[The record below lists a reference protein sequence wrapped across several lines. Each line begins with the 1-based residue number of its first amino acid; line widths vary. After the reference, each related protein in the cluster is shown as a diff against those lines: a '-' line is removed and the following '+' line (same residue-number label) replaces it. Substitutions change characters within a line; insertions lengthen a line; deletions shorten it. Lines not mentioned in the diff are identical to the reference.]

1 MLGKN
6 VQPYH
11 LRVGSDVEREDSGCQ
26 STEELRT
33 VPHWGQVRH
42 VVVKIPKELHEG
54 DRVLPQPGAFLL
66 WLPRLERDTRE
77 NKSNHSMVIFRSSGI
92 ASFSGLGDLS
102 KVELVQQ
109 HLVPRRS
116 SAASQQPAA
125 NTVRFTEA
133 LPGVSVWMRVKTAC
147 VRSHFCWI
155 NGA

>member
-66 WLPRLERDTRE
+66 
-77 NKSNHSMVIFRSSGI
+77 
-92 ASFSGLGDLS
+92 
-102 KVELVQQ
+102 
-109 HLVPRRS
+109 
-116 SAASQQPAA
+116 
-125 NTVRFTEA
+125 
-133 LPGVSVWMRVKTAC
+133 
-147 VRSHFCWI
+147 
-155 NGA
+155 